1 MLKQN
6 AEEIVSHF
14 RAVVPANWVVEAR
27 NTECRPGKPERYK
40 VVGKSAGLCIVCS
53 PDFRFYVTIDN
64 GPGVVETV
72 AARSY
77 GDTGFE
83 RVEDA
88 FEALRDRIRSSFAR
102 VSKQILSV

>member
-40 VVGKSAGLCIVCS
+40 VVGLSAGLCIVCS
-53 PDFRFYVTIDN
+53 PDARFHATIDN
-64 GPGVVETV
+64 GPGIVERV
-72 AARSY
+72 AARSF
-77 GDTGFE
+77 GDPSFE
-83 RVEDA
+83 RIEDA
-88 FEALRDRIRSSFAR
+88 FEAIQVRIRDRFAR
-102 VSKQILSV
+102 LSKQILCV